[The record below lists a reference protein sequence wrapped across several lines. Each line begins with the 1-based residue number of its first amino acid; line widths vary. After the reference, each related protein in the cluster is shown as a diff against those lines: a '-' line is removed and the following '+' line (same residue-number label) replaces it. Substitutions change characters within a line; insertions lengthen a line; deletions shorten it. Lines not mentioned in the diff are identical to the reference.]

1 MAGKPLAVCKL
12 AKACRKKLATMEVE
26 KKKTISEAAHF
37 VSLLNQQNNA
47 L

>member
-26 KKKTISEAAHF
+26 KKTIGEVAHF